1 MPNAKFDA
9 KSFNPEAF
17 KYIMDR
23 IPRTRL
29 NEIRKSKV
37 LVGNPDIRAVLG
49 TQNGTGYA
57 RVAVRG
63 LLDGEAVN
71 YDGQTDITATS
82 TKTFEQGV
90 VVIGRAKAWVEK
102 DFSFDITGGVDFM
115 NNVAQQVADYWQDI
129 DQDTILAVL
138 KGVFSMTGG
147 KSGEFVTK
155 HTYSVNGN
163 LEASTLNSATAQA
176 CGDHKKKFAMIFM
189 HSVPATNLENLNL
202 LTALKYTDK
211 DGVTRDLTLYTWN
224 GKLVIVDDGMP
235 VEAVAATYKLTS
247 DTALVTG
254 KTYYTKS
261 GTKYNAVASPSVDNI
276 ATYYEVDVPAG
287 EEYTSYVLGEGS
299 INFEDLGAKVPY
311 EMSRDPAKN
320 GGQDT
325 LYTRQRKVFAP
336 KGISYEKTSQT
347 TLSPTDAELSDGA
360 NWALVHSG
368 EATESQRSYIN
379 HKVSLGL
386 ELNEKTQIFPIRN
399 GIDFLG
405 FHTYLTESGKVIR
418 KLRHSSIKRMRA
430 KLRHWEKEYPAGR
443 VTREQILQSWQA
455 WDAHAA
461 HGNTWALRQQVRDRV
476 QNILKEEI

>member
-247 DTALVTG
+247 DTALVPG

-261 GTKYNAVASPSVDNI
+261 GTKYNAVAPPAWTTLPPIMRWMSLPVRNTPAMSWVRAPSTLRTWVLRCPMRCPVTPPRTAARTPSTPASARCLPPRASPTKRPARPPSLPRMRSCPMVPTGLWSTLVRPLRASAPTSTTRLSPS
-276 ATYYEVDVPAG
+276 PASSP
-287 EEYTSYVLGEGS
+287 E
-299 INFEDLGAKVPY
+299 AKP
-311 EMSRDPAKN
+311 
-320 GGQDT
+320 
-325 LYTRQRKVFAP
+325 
-336 KGISYEKTSQT
+336 
-347 TLSPTDAELSDGA
+347 
-360 NWALVHSG
+360 
-368 EATESQRSYIN
+368 
-379 HKVSLGL
+379 
-386 ELNEKTQIFPIRN
+386 
-399 GIDFLG
+399 
-405 FHTYLTESGKVIR
+405 
-418 KLRHSSIKRMRA
+418 
-430 KLRHWEKEYPAGR
+430 
-443 VTREQILQSWQA
+443 
-455 WDAHAA
+455 
-461 HGNTWALRQQVRDRV
+461 
-476 QNILKEEI
+476 